1 MIAVHRRSGLLILLV
16 TLTLALS
23 SAKAASQFEVV
34 IEAVSASTGATPVA
48 CPDPITGPKFSGV
61 TCIAVT
67 DGGSL
72 MADVDRSLSVFVD
85 GDWFRF
91 KLWGIPLIIHTPTD
105 SLLAIFVIVAD
116 AELPEFTGVV
126 FLPFIPA
133 LK

>member
-1 MIAVHRRSGLLILLV
+1 MLV
-16 TLTLALS
+16 LAFG
-23 SAKAASQFEVV
+23 SAEAASQFEVV

-48 CPDPITGPKFSGV
+48 CPDLIAEAAEAEYLEI

-72 MADVDRSLSVFVD
+72 MADVDRSLSGFMD
-85 GDWFRF
+85 GDWDQF
-91 KLWGIPLIIHTPTD
+91 KLWGIPLVFHTPTD

-116 AELPEFTGVV
+116 AELPEFTGVI
-126 FLPFIPA
+126 FLPVVPA